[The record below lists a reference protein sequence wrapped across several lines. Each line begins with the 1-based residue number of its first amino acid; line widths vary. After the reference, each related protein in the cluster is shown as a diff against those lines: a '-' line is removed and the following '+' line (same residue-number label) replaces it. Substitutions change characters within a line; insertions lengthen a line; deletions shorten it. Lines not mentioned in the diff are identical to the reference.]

1 MEDVGKVISLCR
13 VGVEG
18 IRVPIVGPGAGS
30 EEVIA
35 RVDGVGVVVEG
46 VGVVVEGEGVVE
58 ELVVVV
64 EEVRFGVSVVSVT
77 GGVVGIDVW

>member
-46 VGVVVEGEGVVE
+46 EWVVE

>member
-1 MEDVGKVISLCR
+1 MEDVGKMISLCR

-35 RVDGVGVVVEG
+35 RVDG

>member
-1 MEDVGKVISLCR
+1 MEDVGKMISLCR

-35 RVDGVGVVVEG
+35 RDDG

>member
-18 IRVPIVGPGAGS
+18 IRVPIVGPRAGS

-35 RVDGVGVVVEG
+35 RVDGVGVVVK
-46 VGVVVEGEGVVE
+46 GEGVVE

>member
-1 MEDVGKVISLCR
+1 M
-13 VGVEG
+13 
-18 IRVPIVGPGAGS
+18 
-30 EEVIA
+30 
-35 RVDGVGVVVEG
+35 
-46 VGVVVEGEGVVE
+46 E

>member
-1 MEDVGKVISLCR
+1 MEDIGKVISLCR

-46 VGVVVEGEGVVE
+46 EGVVE

>member
-46 VGVVVEGEGVVE
+46 EGVVE

>member
-30 EEVIA
+30 EDAIA

-46 VGVVVEGEGVVE
+46 QGVVE

>member
-1 MEDVGKVISLCR
+1 MEDVGKVISLCK

-35 RVDGVGVVVEG
+35 RVDG